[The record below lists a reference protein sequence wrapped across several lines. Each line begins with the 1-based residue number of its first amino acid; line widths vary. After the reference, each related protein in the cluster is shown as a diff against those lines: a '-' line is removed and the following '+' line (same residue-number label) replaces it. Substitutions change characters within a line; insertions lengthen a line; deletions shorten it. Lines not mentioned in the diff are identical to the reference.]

1 MNQSVRDNPSVRM
14 DFTGKVVIITGA
26 SAGIGASC
34 ALHFAKLSAKL
45 ALVGRNQK
53 NLESVAD
60 QCQQANGSAPLIIV
74 ADISV
79 EENIPRIVNET
90 IDKYGRLDVL
100 VNNAGIVL
108 MGGVTGDVNNFD
120 RMIATNVRG
129 PYLLTQQAIPHLV
142 KTKGNIVN
150 VSSIVS
156 TVPMP
161 AMMSYCMTKAALDMF
176 TKCVALELADKGVR
190 VNSINPGPVG
200 TDLFKAAGFDE
211 HSNKKLYDS
220 MAATMP
226 LKKYARSED
235 VAKLVVFV
243 ASDSAG
249 CITGSHHEVDCGLH
263 LGKPVL

>member
-1 MNQSVRDNPSVRM
+1 M

-34 ALHFAKLSAKL
+34 AVHFAKLSAKL
-45 ALVGRNQK
+45 ALVGRNKK
-53 NLESVAD
+53 NLQSVAD
-60 QCQQANGSAPLIIV
+60 QCQQANGTAPLIII

-79 EENIPRIVNET
+79 EENIPRIINET
-90 IDKYGRLDVL
+90 VDKYGRLDVL

-108 MGGVTGDVNNFD
+108 MGGVMADINNFD
-120 RMIATNVRG
+120 RLIATNVRG

-161 AMMSYCMTKAALDMF
+161 AMMPYCMTKAALDMF
-176 TKCVALELADKGVR
+176 MKCVALELADKGVR
-190 VNSINPGPVG
+190 VNSVNPGPVG
-200 TDLFKAAGFDE
+200 TDLFKTAGFDE
-211 HSNKKLYDS
+211 HGNKNLFDS
-220 MAATMP
+220 MAASMP
-226 LKKYARSED
+226 LKKCARSED

-249 CITGSHHEVDCGLH
+249 CITGSRHEIDCGLH
-263 LGKPVL
+263 LGIPAVR